1 MNLKIKYVI
10 FIVGVIL
17 FLFYSCGKE
26 EVISPKPPKLVL
38 NYSKGAFWI
47 VKNNIYFK
55 PYDGE
60 TQKNIYSKNNEGKVI
75 PNSEVIAEVIS
86 HDEGSLIMT
95 NPSNQQG
102 NSKVYFMDLDFK
114 LLKQIEIRY
123 ANLNPNRYAI
133 VNKKLYYTNVGS
145 RISFAAPEYK
155 SYIIDLVNHTAKEF
169 NLKMMQYASDSEG
182 NIYCMDVA
190 NSFYKLNDVDDLNNL
205 TKLNEFD
212 QWLNSFVID
221 ENNIVWG
228 VYRDLTGANPLLLA
242 MERVYKPI
250 NILRYDISKNLKV
263 DTKTTKEF
271 NVISGIGL
279 SKDKS
284 NVYIITLNDNENKK
298 TLFKLN
304 HEKSA
309 SSLMKIMN
317 ISSSPY
323 LNYRDYTIG
332 GIDDKKLWIHTQ
344 HRINSRNFMCK
355 INLKNLSIE
364 NLTSDSLNIQKIFF

>member
-1 MNLKIKYVI
+1 
-10 FIVGVIL
+10 
-17 FLFYSCGKE
+17 
-26 EVISPKPPKLVL
+26 
-38 NYSKGAFWI
+38 
-47 VKNNIYFK
+47 
-55 PYDGE
+55 
-60 TQKNIYSKNNEGKVI
+60 VI
-75 PNSEVIAEVIS
+75 PNSEVIAEIIS

-182 NIYCMDVA
+182 NIYCMD
-190 NSFYKLNDVDDLNNL
+190 
-205 TKLNEFD
+205 
-212 QWLNSFVID
+212 
-221 ENNIVWG
+221 
-228 VYRDLTGANPLLLA
+228 DLTGANPLLLA

-309 SSLMKIMN
+309 SSLKKIMN

-344 HRINSRNFMCK
+344 HRINSRNFMYK